1 MDSETSR
8 SPLQRFICLPATA
21 CCVLGMAKCGACN
34 LPLAGAASTDA
45 LGQSWHQKCFRC
57 KSCGDLL
64 TSNYSDVNGDPYCD
78 DCGRKVKAVSA
89 ANAESEEEAR
99 KRKIEEEK
107 KKLAAKIAEKKRLLA
122 QANNSDA
129 AKEDGTVPSYPC
141 E

>member
-1 MDSETSR
+1 
-8 SPLQRFICLPATA
+8 
-21 CCVLGMAKCGACN
+21 MAKCGACG
-34 LPLAGAASTDA
+34 LAIAGAASQDA
-45 LGQSWHQKCFRC
+45 LGKSWHQKCFRC

-64 TSNYSDVNGDPYCD
+64 SSNYADVNGDPYCD

-122 QANNSDA
+122 AQAGGDA
-129 AKEDGTVPSYPC
+129 AKEDGEFYRGLLFIYFCFFFLKIHHSS
-141 E
+141 